1 MWEEDEEWG
10 RERCKVVGCSMKN
23 KMKHGGEGE
32 GSGPVEEEGERDGCR
47 LVEKDEERKVM
58 TNR

>member
-1 MWEEDEEWG
+1 
-10 RERCKVVGCSMKN
+10 MKN